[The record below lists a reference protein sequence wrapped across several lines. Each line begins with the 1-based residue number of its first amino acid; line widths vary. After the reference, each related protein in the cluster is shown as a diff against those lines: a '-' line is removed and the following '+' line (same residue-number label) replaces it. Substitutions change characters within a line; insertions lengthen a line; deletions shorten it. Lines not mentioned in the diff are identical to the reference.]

1 MATVSVSGQQFL
13 QVSQYMYN
21 NLLTNPGSAGSMDM
35 ICAGAIYR
43 DQFVGFPGRPTN
55 LIFNVEAPFNLLGA
69 KHGAGLSIF
78 RDEIGF
84 YVTNDIRLT
93 YAYRVPMGDGNLGI
107 GASVNFIQKGLEN
120 VEWITESDYP
130 IPQDELPSA
139 TAQQGNSY
147 GAHAGIFYRSEDFY
161 FGLSSVNIY
170 SKEIEYLSE
179 SAAGPSN
186 NSFPNEQLIPHYFA
200 TAGYTMQLANPLYE
214 VKPSVLLYS
223 DARITT
229 LDLTGIVEYN
239 KKIWGGVT
247 FRPGAAIVGMIGID
261 VFEGAKVGYSYDFAT
276 SSLTKYSQGTHEFSI
291 HYCFKVGIEK
301 SPQKYKSIRFL

>member
-107 GASVNFIQKGLEN
+107 GASVNFIQKGAVSGPIL
-120 VEWITESDYP
+120 IKSTSP
-130 IPQDELPSA
+130 IPVD
-139 TAQQGNSY
+139 N
-147 GAHAGIFYRSEDFY
+147 GIPQPD
-161 FGLSSVNIY
+161 
-170 SKEIEYLSE
+170 K
-179 SAAGPSN
+179 
-186 NSFPNEQLIPHYFA
+186 
-200 TAGYTMQLANPLYE
+200 
-214 VKPSVLLYS
+214 
-223 DARITT
+223 IT
-229 LDLTGIVEYN
+229 
-239 KKIWGGVT
+239 
-247 FRPGAAIVGMIGID
+247 FSPA
-261 VFEGAKVGYSYDFAT
+261 
-276 SSLTKYSQGTHEFSI
+276 SSLINFMPY
-291 HYCFKVGIEK
+291 FKTSDLDK
-301 SPQKYKSIRFL
+301 FKL